1 VLTQN
6 IHQVNTVIPNKNIL
20 FIALMINKLNQSID
34 YLLAPPHPHGLP
46 LAAKIAFILNLDV
59 VFKRVVGV
67 LIVVKLRMGAICLL
81 FDEFVMK
88 FIAIFTGI
96 YNT

>member
-1 VLTQN
+1 
-6 IHQVNTVIPNKNIL
+6 
-20 FIALMINKLNQSID
+20 MINKLNQYID

-46 LAAKIAFILNLDV
+46 LAAKTAFILNLDV
-59 VFKRVVGV
+59 VFKRVVCV
-67 LIVVKLRMGAICLL
+67 LVDKLRIGVIGIL
-81 FDEFVMK
+81 FDEFVIK

>member
-1 VLTQN
+1 M
-6 IHQVNTVIPNKNIL
+6 
-20 FIALMINKLNQSID
+20 FIAFTINKLNQYIG
-34 YLLAPPHPHGLP
+34 YLLALPHPHGLP

-59 VFKRVVGV
+59 VFKRVVSV
-67 LIVVKLRMGAICLL
+67 LIVVKLRMGAICIL

-96 YNT
+96 I